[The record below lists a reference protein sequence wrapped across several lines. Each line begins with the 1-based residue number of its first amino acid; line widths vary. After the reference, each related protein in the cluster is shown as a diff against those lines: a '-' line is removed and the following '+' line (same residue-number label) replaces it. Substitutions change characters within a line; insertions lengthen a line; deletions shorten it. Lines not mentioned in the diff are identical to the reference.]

1 MPTISRTVTELVRG
15 GLVDTRSFNLF
26 VFLGW
31 PLFHFDI
38 DQMGV
43 IKQGQLKEKTA
54 AKSPV
59 CLVSECLVL
68 APHQCSPGLIPSWV
82 SDPSTISEKGLS
94 SPL

>member
-43 IKQGQLKEKTA
+43 IKQGQLKEKD
-54 AKSPV
+54 
-59 CLVSECLVL
+59 CC
-68 APHQCSPGLIPSWV
+68 
-82 SDPSTISEKGLS
+82 
-94 SPL
+94 